1 MIPWQRPF
9 WVISYRIL
17 QSLWLNIGEIS
28 LRLQFLQTKFYHLK
42 IHIKQNSHK
51 LISSER
57 LLQQEVYGT
66 EPQPILQAATHM
78 GYEIRDHHECTYA
91 CSRLWKW
98 YGIRDPGSGNHMIL
112 KQQKLLRQ
120 VDFRRMIIR
129 SGSDVEVR
137 MLLMQVDFAN
147 EMLLQQR
154 FDDNRI
160 VHF

>member
-1 MIPWQRPF
+1 
-9 WVISYRIL
+9 
-17 QSLWLNIGEIS
+17 
-28 LRLQFLQTKFYHLK
+28 
-42 IHIKQNSHK
+42 
-51 LISSER
+51 
-57 LLQQEVYGT
+57 
-66 EPQPILQAATHM
+66 
-78 GYEIRDHHECTYA
+78 
-91 CSRLWKW
+91 
-98 YGIRDPGSGNHMIL
+98 MIL